1 MTGRSILGALVRSQW
16 RLGLC
21 PKMKY
26 HPLCGWIIIS
36 IKKVICK
43 PVAIRAMPENE
54 IPPAMRVDYYFKTNE
69 KIAIEIV

>member
-26 HPLCGWIIIS
+26 HPLCGWIIILY
-36 IKKVICK
+36 
-43 PVAIRAMPENE
+43 VAFAYELFALVSQSEQGAFFCRLRIF
-54 IPPAMRVDYYFKTNE
+54 DQL
-69 KIAIEIV
+69 